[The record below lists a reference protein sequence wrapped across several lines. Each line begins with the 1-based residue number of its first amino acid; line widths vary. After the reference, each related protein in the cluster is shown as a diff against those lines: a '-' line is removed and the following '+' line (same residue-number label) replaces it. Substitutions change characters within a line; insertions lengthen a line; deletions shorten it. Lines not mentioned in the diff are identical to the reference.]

1 MKRKTAPKAT
11 PDRSVERNSRNH
23 RRFALLAAK
32 EAERVLPIF
41 ERERPKD
48 NRPRRAI
55 EAISAWAQGK
65 RELRMA
71 EVRELSLGSHAAA
84 REAKSDA
91 ARFAARAAGQAVATW
106 HVPTHA
112 MGAPMYA
119 CKAIIASMN
128 TPSKKPRE

>member
-11 PDRSVERNSRNH
+11 PDRSVERNSRYH

-48 NRPRRAI
+48 NRPRQAI
-55 EAISAWAQGK
+55 EAIRAWAQGK
-65 RELRMA
+65 RDLGMA
-71 EVRELSLGSHAAA
+71 EVRKLSLGSHAAA

-112 MGAPMYA
+112 MGAGMYA
-119 CKAIIASMN
+119 FKAI
-128 TPSKKPRE
+128 TD